1 MYGIPT
7 MTNPNIIGVPLPNE
21 NKYAEVI
28 HQAKQSEGIDSPEG
42 MEKAIERLRAR
53 NIKFAKLVQL
63 AERVGMVLEPVDRST
78 GTYVDDER
86 VTTKAVKYGMAFGGL
101 VVPQLH
107 GDIAPIDKV
116 ELNLPIDLEA
126 HDEFQLRHVISEY
139 LIDLG
144 CRAVSMMGVK
154 AEEELAKV
162 EESVV
167 HDVTKQRMFRVG
179 YGIVSCYALEA
190 HMRHNE
196 ILAEE
201 DRKQL
206 NDKLEAGEIDWDA
219 GLEDLLNQG

>member
-1 MYGIPT
+1 MYGIST
-7 MTNPNIIGVPLPNE
+7 MMNPKFVGVPLPNE
-21 NKYAEVI
+21 NKYTEAI
-28 HQAKQSEGIDSPEG
+28 RHAKQSEGIDSPEG
-42 MEKAIERLRAR
+42 MEKAIERLRVR

-78 GTYVDDER
+78 GTYIDDER
-86 VTTKAVKYGMAFGGL
+86 ATAKAVKYGMTFGGL

-107 GDIAPIDKV
+107 GDLAPIDKV

-126 HDEFQLRHVISEY
+126 HDEFQLRHMISEY

-144 CRAVSMMGVK
+144 CRAVSVMGLK
-154 AEEELAKV
+154 AEEELTRV

-179 YGIVSCYALEA
+179 YGIVSCYAMEA

-196 ILAEE
+196 KLAEE
-201 DRKQL
+201 DRKRL
-206 NDKLEAGEIDWDA
+206 SDKLEAGEIDWDA
-219 GLEDLLNQG
+219 SLEDLLNQG